1 MNAVEICHLLVCE
14 TEQPIGIAARY
25 DWGEEYVRSS
35 NMRFNALSASA
46 SRADVLHV
54 QEDSSPV
61 SADED
66 IFGACWLSRYRCGTS
81 R

>member
-46 SRADVLHV
+46 SRADVLPAAAGFAPLIP
-54 QEDSSPV
+54 DP
-61 SADED
+61 
-66 IFGACWLSRYRCGTS
+66 
-81 R
+81 